1 MMPFNYGAQDTT
13 GKPSALS
20 HHLTLEHIF
29 IVPVYMIPSS
39 FVIIIYLY
47 TYAYTATA
55 LQLILYSLYV
65 TNCGDFSIYI
75 IPGIIRAM
83 YGLLLEDWK
92 GTFAITLPLSKDL
105 AAADNGAHEQAATCI
120 SLSKPRLNT
129 WGVSPIA
136 CLCTT

>member
-1 MMPFNYGAQDTT
+1 M
-13 GKPSALS
+13 
-20 HHLTLEHIF
+20 
-29 IVPVYMIPSS
+29 
-39 FVIIIYLY
+39 
-47 TYAYTATA
+47 
-55 LQLILYSLYV
+55 QLILYSLYV

-129 WGVSPIA
+129 WGGLTYRLFVHHLNQLFMKTQNVNEIVSDLPEMILVA
-136 CLCTT
+136 GPVMLSSAISFTCLW